1 MNIYKKTPLK
11 HENGIPF
18 FSFPDEY
25 IENYNEIGKDI
36 LKNIGI
42 HGENPFMPDDYWS
55 SLENSTLLLIEKY
68 IKKNDKIL
76 DVGVGLGRLMAK
88 INKDVEK
95 FGVDID
101 INQLIKSKDS
111 VNVCLSKA
119 EEMPYI
125 DDLFDLI
132 VCTDVLEHVIDLN
145 STIKNIIGCLKPDG
159 KLIIRVPYKENL
171 SSYLEPSY
179 PYKFAHLRNF
189 DENNLQILFNK
200 IFHMNVLDIS
210 YCGYINDH
218 TKSRF
223 FNQMKFLQK
232 TISRVIYTI
241 SFFSKSLERKLIK
254 YFFSPIEIN
263 MVLEKSIILKNK
275 E

>member
-18 FSFPDEY
+18 FSAPDEY
-25 IENYNEIGKDI
+25 IENYNKIGKDI
-36 LKNIGI
+36 LKNIDI

-55 SLENSTLLLIEKY
+55 SIENSTLLLIEKY
-68 IKKNDKIL
+68 INKNDKIL

-111 VNVCLSKA
+111 VNVCLSKV

-145 STIKNIIGCLKPDG
+145 LTIKNIIGCLKPGG

-189 DENNLQILFNK
+189 DENNLQLLFNK
-200 IFHMNVLDIS
+200 IFDMNVLDIS
-210 YCGYINDH
+210 YCGYINH
-218 TKSRF
+218 YTRSRF
-223 FNQMKFLQK
+223 FNQMKFMQK
-232 TISRVIYTI
+232 SISRVIYTI

>member
-11 HENGIPF
+11 YENGIPF

-36 LKNIGI
+36 IKNIDI
-42 HGENPFMPDDYWS
+42 HGENPFMPNDYWS
-55 SLENSTLLLIEKY
+55 SIENSTLLLIEKY

-111 VNVCLSKA
+111 VNVCLSKV

-145 STIKNIIGCLKPDG
+145 LAIKNIIDCLKPNG

-179 PYKFAHLRNF
+179 HYKFAHLRNF
-189 DENNLQILFNK
+189 DENNLQLLFNK
-200 IFHMNVLDIS
+200 IFDMNVLDIS
-210 YCGYINDH
+210 YCGYINDY

-232 TISRVIYTI
+232 AISRVIYTI

-254 YFFSPIEIN
+254 CFFLPIEIN
-263 MVLEKSIILKNK
+263 MVLEKKYNTK
-275 E
+275 K